1 MKSVVVKT
9 NGEVEV
15 KDLNGL
21 EELQKAVG
29 GYIEA
34 INLPNYGTG
43 YVNEEGKL
51 NNLPLNIVA
60 TMAYS
65 KSNGFSHDVL
75 VGDVIFTG
83 DVNEEGNTD
92 DISDKFVDFVKLIAK
107 LVLNLKIVWN
117 KFVSLANK
125 LMCVLL

>member
-1 MKSVVVKT
+1 MKSVIVKI

-15 KDLNGL
+15 KELNGL
-21 EELQKAVG
+21 QELQKAVG

-43 YVNEEGKL
+43 FVNEEGKL
-51 NNLPLNIVA
+51 NNLPLNVVA
-60 TMAYS
+60 TVAYS

-83 DVNEEGNTD
+83 DVDEEGNNN
-92 DISDKFVDFVKLIAK
+92 DISDKFIDFVKIIAK
-107 LVLNLKIVWN
+107 LVLN
-117 KFVSLANK
+117 AK
-125 LMCVLL
+125 LI